1 MTLKL
6 NATSLLAAAQQS
18 TGLDDYGDPTLP
30 ARIELVVERLLGA
43 EMDKNAYD
51 AAAEVCN
58 HLLTSRL
65 QFFDDHKRYE
75 GLADEV
81 IERPVFVTGEPRSG
95 TTLMHALLAA
105 DPDARAL
112 RFWQIMYPSPPPAV
126 AQNCSE
132 RRGKA
137 DEDWR
142 DINRRIPKWLACHPY
157 NDMLSDGLPEC
168 ERTWAFDF
176 RVLTPTAWW
185 RVPMGMTIG
194 GLPTDFEAQYRIHR
208 MTLQQGQFRQP
219 PRQWVLKGFH
229 GPRLR
234 ALFDTYP
241 DARMIWMHRDPVQL
255 IASRI
260 AMAMALTEGLV
271 GHAQLEQQASIHL
284 AAARASI
291 ADTMM
296 NPLVD
301 DARILHCRYQDFVA
315 DPIAAVRRFYH
326 FCERRLTPEA
336 EQAMRYY
343 LKANPSDRHG
353 RFNYSTDMIGQ
364 DVAQLHEEFETY
376 RVRFGVDIEHRRG

>member
-1 MTLKL
+1 MTLQL
-6 NATSLLAAAQQS
+6 DAQALLTAAQRR
-18 TGLDDYGDPTLP
+18 TGLDDFGDPTLP
-30 ARIELVVERLLGA
+30 ARVALVVDRLLGA
-43 EMDKNAYD
+43 GMDGAGCH
-51 AAAEVCN
+51 AAAKVCD

-65 QFFDDHKRYE
+65 QFFNDHKRYQ

-105 DPDARAL
+105 DPSARTL
-112 RFWQIMYPSPPPAV
+112 RFWQVMYPSPPPGV
-126 AQNCSE
+126 ADHSSE
-132 RRGKA
+132 RQTRA
-137 DEDWR
+137 DDDWR

-157 NDMLSDGLPEC
+157 NDMLGNGLPEC

-194 GLPTDFEAQYRIHR
+194 GLPADFDAQYRIHR
-208 MTLQQGQFRQP
+208 MTLQQGQFRLPQ
-219 PRQWVLKGFH
+219 RRWVLKGFH

-234 ALFDTYP
+234 AFFNTYP

-271 GHAQLEQQASIHL
+271 GHAKLEEQAAIHL
-284 AAARASI
+284 AAARASL
-291 ADTMM
+291 ADTMA

-301 DARILHCRYQDFVA
+301 DPRILHCRYQDFVA
-315 DPIAAVRRFYH
+315 DPIASVRQFYA
-326 FCERRLTPEA
+326 FCDRPFTPAA
-336 EQAMRYY
+336 EQAMQQY
-343 LKANPSDRHG
+343 LRNNRSDRYG
-353 RFNYSTDMIGQ
+353 RFHYSTDMIGQ
-364 DVAQLHEEFETY
+364 DVAQLHEEFESY
-376 RVRFGVDIEHRRG
+376 RARFGIDIERRK